1 MNMPPKQTPRGLGL
15 SLGSSYSKCTPLPPP
30 SNWAT
35 ASASHSPCLSAK
47 ALWDGNYKCKWQC
60 QQQFSLCSGNL
71 KCALCCYFL
80 DMHPRTWG
88 LSASQAPVWSPSF
101 FHYLSLAWQS
111 YIPGSWNFDLKNSS
125 LWLLQKNRIILFVVL
140 AFDFLCFAGGSQ
152 GKSRPWSFRPT
163 PVWIS
168 LPYLL
173 WQYLHLCVV
182 L

>member
-111 YIPGSWNFDLKNSS
+111 YIPGSWNFDLKKFFLVASPKKQDHLVCSLGFWLSLFCWWKSGQESS
-125 LWLLQKNRIILFVVL
+125 LIFQ
-140 AFDFLCFAGGSQ
+140 AY
-152 GKSRPWSFRPT
+152 P
-163 PVWIS
+163 S
-168 LPYLL
+168 LD
-173 WQYLHLCVV
+173 
-182 L
+182 